1 MSSCTFFDHW
11 GSSERSADAVV
22 RHVSYSGL
30 VWFRSGLCFNVKKW
44 DSENKFSVTES
55 YLYIHSNEQRNGL
68 EQQNMWFPKVGHNSQ
83 LPCSKHGE
91 LYLGHKVYPHLTP
104 HGTQTHTVKLLR
116 CFFLSVEV
124 NQQAVDSVLLQPV
137 YCWTGSHQVRTK
149 CICCLLRLWGNL
161 MQAYIYGWN
170 ANYSSGRFLS
180 VQTT

>member
-91 LYLGHKVYPHLTP
+91 LDLAHNCIWPT
-104 HGTQTHTVKLLR
+104 TVSGPQSLPTFNSSWDPNLH
-116 CFFLSVEV
+116 CEIVALFLS
-124 NQQAVDSVLLQPV
+124 Q
-137 YCWTGSHQVRTK
+137 CWSESTGRRLSLVTA
-149 CICCLLRLWGNL
+149 CLLLNRK
-161 MQAYIYGWN
+161 
-170 ANYSSGRFLS
+170 SSG
-180 VQTT
+180 QD